1 MTPEEALAKA
11 KQVVGPV
18 QETEWGSLRI
28 EGDTEVA
35 HGSLDDLLCEIL
47 KEHGYTELVEFF
59 QKLDL
64 WHS

>member
-11 KQVVGPV
+11 KQIVGPTR
-18 QETEWGSLRI
+18 EYGGRLSI
-28 EGDTEVA
+28 DGDTEAV
-35 HGSLDDLLCEIL
+35 HGNLDDLLCEIL

-64 WHS
+64 WYS